1 MAKNF
6 PNLLKNIKCARSSV
20 KSKQDKLEKIYVRHT
35 IFKLLKGEDRERTL
49 KAARKQQ
56 FITYTRS
63 SIIFTADFSSETMT
77 FRGQWDVIFKVLWG
91 EGKNSIASKLIF
103 VHDIILYKG
112 NSKKTIKVC
121 YNEWACQVCR
131 IQGIQISSISLH

>member
-77 FRGQWDVIFKVLWG
+77 FRGQWDVIFKVL
-91 EGKNSIASKLIF
+91 
-103 VHDIILYKG
+103 
-112 NSKKTIKVC
+112 
-121 YNEWACQVCR
+121 
-131 IQGIQISSISLH
+131 